1 MESITWDRS
10 AAAHLL
16 RRAGLPGTPTEVDEL
31 ESRGLEGAVDWL
43 LDFESIDNTA
53 MEERLAELDL
63 DLDTPLGIVDDWIVR
78 FVHTARPF
86 EERMALFWHMH
97 FATGLSKVKAAKLM
111 HRQIETFRREGL
123 GTLDELLLAVSRD
136 PAMLIW
142 LDNVHNH
149 RDAPNENYARELM
162 ELFSM
167 GLNTYTQEDVVQ
179 SARAFTGWGL
189 RRVPNDVEFIFRPWD
204 HDDGVKTFLGRTG
217 NWNGEDI
224 VRIICEQEITPR
236 FIASK
241 MWGHFGGGELP
252 ESVLDAMTSAYWS
265 SGHSLAA
272 MFRALFTAPAFYASD
287 QRWTHVKNPVELT
300 CGLLRQL
307 EATTNGRRVGSFV
320 AGQGLAL
327 YEAADPSGWHEGL
340 AWITTSSLLLRSQLG
355 SVVGLASGEILDVD
369 LTGILR
375 REGVTTPMEAVD
387 RMALRLDLPPL
398 SEGSR
403 TALAAYLVTDPFTG
417 GSFPFDLASQGTALK
432 LAGLVHLLVTNPTY
446 QIS

>member
-1 MESITWDRS
+1 MESIVWDRS

-16 RRAGLPGTPTEVDEL
+16 RRAGLPGPPEEVAAL
-31 ESRGLEGAVDWL
+31 EARGLEDAVDWL
-43 LDFESIDNTA
+43 LGFESVDNTA
-53 MEERLAELDL
+53 LEARLSELDL
-63 DLDTPLGIVDDWIVR
+63 DLDTPQGIVRDWIVR

-97 FATGLSKVKAAKLM
+97 FATGLSKVKAPRLM
-111 HRQIETFRREGL
+111 HRQIETFRRHGL

-142 LDNVHNH
+142 LDNCNNH

-167 GLNTYTQEDVVQ
+167 GLNTYTQQDVVE

-189 RRVPNDVEFIFRPWD
+189 RRVPGDVEFIFRPAD
-204 HDDGVKTFLGRTG
+204 HDYGSKTFLGKTG
-217 NWNGEDI
+217 NWDGGDI
-224 VRIICEQEITPR
+224 VRIICEQEVTPA

-241 MWGHFGGGELP
+241 IWGHFAGGELP
-252 ESVLDAMTSAYWS
+252 GSVLDAMTAAYWS

-272 MFRALFTAPAFYASD
+272 MFRALFTAPALYAPG
-287 QRWTHVKNPVELT
+287 QRRTHVKNPVELT

-307 EATTNGRRVGSFV
+307 EATTNGQRAGSFV

-327 YEAADPSGWHEGL
+327 YNADDPSGWHEGL
-340 AWITTSSLLLRSQLG
+340 AWVTTSSLLLRSQLG
-355 SVVGLASGEILDVD
+355 SVVGLASGEILQVD
-369 LTGILR
+369 LPGILR
-375 REGVTTPMEAVD
+375 GEGVTTPQDAVES
-387 RMALRLDLPPL
+387 MALRLDLPVL
-398 SEGSR
+398 NGDRR

-417 GSFPFDLASQGTALK
+417 GQLSFDLASQATAFK
-432 LAGLVHLLVTNPTY
+432 LAGLVHLLVTDPGY
-446 QIS
+446 QLS